1 MTDKKRWSLT
11 PKSGVFDRETR
22 LLVDRIEV
30 DFNGYRYF
38 INDDRLFIH
47 PEDVTG
53 RLMSEVHPT
62 LYERALDDDGLVSFS
77 RADFEASYVEWPN
90 VLVNWRIQHER
101 NTSSFVYQYELK
113 KLVDKVFNKMEEQGF
128 HFDDVGAVEE
138 LVGHF
143 MELDTYYNAPIV
155 DQVFEAIIKV
165 GKA

>member
-1 MTDKKRWSLT
+1 
-11 PKSGVFDRETR
+11 
-22 LLVDRIEV
+22 
-30 DFNGYRYF
+30 
-38 INDDRLFIH
+38 
-47 PEDVTG
+47 
-53 RLMSEVHPT
+53 VHPT

-113 KLVDKVFNKMEEQGF
+113 KLVDKVFNKMEAQGF